1 MKTTELFQNKSV
13 LSFEVF
19 PPKRT
24 NPVDTI
30 YKTIDSLKDL
40 NPDFISVTY
49 GAGGSENC
57 KATLEIASRI
67 KNEYGIESVAH
78 LPCISLTNPMYAAS
92 CPISRRQASRTSWLS
107 GAMCLHAAMCLETS
121 AMPAI

>member
-1 MKTTELFQNKSV
+1 MKGINAMKTTELFQNKSV

-40 NPDFISVTY
+40 DPDLSASPTARAQRELQGNPKD
-49 GAGGSENC
+49 C
-57 KATLEIASRI
+57 
-67 KNEYGIESVAH
+67 
-78 LPCISLTNPMYAAS
+78 LPD
-92 CPISRRQASRTSWLS
+92 Q
-107 GAMCLHAAMCLETS
+107 E
-121 AMPAI
+121 

>member
-40 NPDFISVTY
+40 NPDFISVTT
-49 GAGGSENC
+49 ALAAARTARRPWRLPPGSKMNT
-57 KATLEIASRI
+57 A
-67 KNEYGIESVAH
+67 
-78 LPCISLTNPMYAAS
+78 
-92 CPISRRQASRTSWLS
+92 
-107 GAMCLHAAMCLETS
+107 
-121 AMPAI
+121 